1 VSQADVIVVGAGITG
16 LTCAYRLQKLG
27 INTLVLESG
36 KRAGGVIRSEMIDG
50 HLVEWGPGSLL
61 PTPHTFAML
70 EELGLG
76 KELEE
81 ADPKSPRY
89 IVVNGRLRPIPLGPL
104 TVRGILRG
112 MAEPFIRSKS
122 QNDESVARFFR
133 RRFGPEIHDRLV
145 APFVTGIF
153 AGNTEALSVGSVF
166 PRVLDIEREYGS
178 VVLGM
183 LRGKPRDKS
192 APPPRRS
199 TISSFPGGMEALPK
213 RVAENLNIQTGCSGI
228 RIGKDVQARAT
239 VLAVPAYSAA
249 EILREMYPDLAAML
263 GGFDYAPIVI
273 ATTSMPV
280 SSLSNPLKGF
290 GFLAPQS
297 ERLVILG
304 TIFSSVLFSGR
315 APEGRL
321 LLTSFLG
328 GITRP
333 EVFDWPDERVWE
345 SVCSELKRL
354 LNTSIR
360 PEPLAIFRHRRA
372 IPQYNVGHRQRVD
385 AIASELQK
393 IRGLF
398 VTGNFLHGVSVPAC
412 MEHGDTTA
420 TTVSEFL
427 RNAS

>member
-1 VSQADVIVVGAGITG
+1 
-16 LTCAYRLQKLG
+16 
-27 INTLVLESG
+27 
-36 KRAGGVIRSEMIDG
+36 
-50 HLVEWGPGSLL
+50 
-61 PTPHTFAML
+61 
-70 EELGLG
+70 
-76 KELEE
+76 
-81 ADPKSPRY
+81 
-89 IVVNGRLRPIPLGPL
+89 
-104 TVRGILRG
+104 
-112 MAEPFIRSKS
+112 
-122 QNDESVARFFR
+122 
-133 RRFGPEIHDRLV
+133 
-145 APFVTGIF
+145 
-153 AGNTEALSVGSVF
+153 
-166 PRVLDIEREYGS
+166 
-178 VVLGM
+178 
-183 LRGKPRDKS
+183 
-192 APPPRRS
+192 
-199 TISSFPGGMEALPK
+199 
-213 RVAENLNIQTGCSGI
+213 
-228 RIGKDVQARAT
+228 